1 MLGKKVSRRKAIG
14 LAIIVVGLIAYI
26 FCLPQTLFE
35 VPYSTVIED
44 KQGNLLSASIAA
56 DGQWRF
62 PREPVVPEKFEKAL
76 VRFEDKRFYYHPGV
90 DPLSTSRALW
100 QNVSAGRI
108 VSGGSTLTMQ
118 VVRLSRQN
126 RARTFFEKAIEMVV
140 ATRMEWRYSKQ
151 EILSIYAAHAPF
163 GGNVVGLSAACWRY
177 FGRQPEEMSWGEAAL
192 LAVLP
197 NNPSLINLSKN
208 RTTLK
213 NKRDRLLRRLAAENL
228 FDDVTLQLALAE
240 ELPEDPRPMP
250 RLAPHLL
257 TQVIRD
263 GGEGK
268 RIESTLD
275 GPLQKRAADILK
287 DHAAR
292 LKGNQ
297 IFNLAALIIKVE
309 TSEVMAYIGNVP
321 AGSERQEQVDV
332 IRAPRSTG
340 SILKPFLYAAMQDE
354 GKLLPRSLVADIP
367 TIIDGF
373 SPQNFSR
380 QYDGAVPADEAL
392 IRSLNIPAVH
402 ELRTYRYEKFYS
414 VMKDIGISTL
424 NRPADH
430 YGLSMILGGAEGTL
444 WDITGVYASMARTL
458 NNYFKS
464 PGSAR
469 YNRKDFHP
477 PVYTQTERDSTQLE
491 STSYLSAASIWLT
504 FEAMKEL
511 YRPGEESGWRH
522 FQSAKKIAWKTGT
535 SFGYRDGWA
544 VGVNPEYAVG
554 VWVGNADGEGRP
566 GLTGTDAAAPVLFD
580 LFSQL
585 PGNSWFQMP
594 RSEMAE
600 VKVCTRSGWL
610 ASEFCDET
618 TDEWISKKGLDA
630 IACNYHKKVHLSR
643 DEKFRVHSEC
653 ERTYS
658 MTEKTWFVLPP
669 VQEYYYK
676 SHHASYKALPPY
688 RADCYNPSSIA
699 AMDLIYPKWNS
710 KIFVPRGI
718 DGTPGQAIFQVVH
731 RDPSAAVYWH
741 IDGNFVGSTQNSHK
755 LPFSLAE
762 GEHQLTLVDGTGETL
777 ERRFRVISS
786 N

>member
-1 MLGKKVSRRKAIG
+1 MLGKKISRRKAIG
-14 LAIIVVGLIAYI
+14 LAIIAAGLIAYI

-35 VPYSTVIED
+35 VPYSTIIED

-62 PREPVVPEKFEKAL
+62 PRERVVPEKFEKAL
-76 VRFEDKRFYYHPGV
+76 VLFEDKRFFYHPGV

-100 QNVSAGRI
+100 QNVSAGKI

-126 RARTFFEKAIEMVV
+126 RARTFFEKAVEMVL
-140 ATRMEWRYSKQ
+140 ATRLEWRHSKQ

-257 TQVIRD
+257 TQVIRE

-275 GPLQKRAADILK
+275 GPLQKRAADILN

-340 SILKPFLYAAMQDE
+340 SILKPFLYAALQDE

-380 QYDGAVPADEAL
+380 QYDGAVAADQAL

-469 YNRKDFHP
+469 YNRKDFHA
-477 PVYTQTERDSTQLE
+477 PVYIQTERDSTQLE

-600 VKVCTRSGWL
+600 VKVCTRSGWR

-741 IDGNFVGSTQNSHK
+741 IDGKFVGSTQNSHK
-755 LPFSLAE
+755 LPFSLAD
-762 GEHQLTLVDGTGETL
+762 GEHQLTLVDAAGETL
-777 ERRFRVISS
+777 ERRFSVISS